1 MTELSEKQ
9 EQHVSE
15 NSKASAPRLRPV
27 GEAHRSRSGL
37 WFGIIMLLIIIS
49 IAGAGF
55 YLFQQ
60 LRSQQDNL
68 GGEVNKGDMQLIELS
83 KQISGYQTQLAAIQS
98 QLATV
103 EADVA
108 GKDAH
113 FTKTLADF
121 SQLHTEKLD
130 STRNELNSAI
140 SQVQRQLG
148 KTRGD
153 WLIADAEY
161 LLSIA
166 NQRLYLMGD
175 VNTTRE
181 ALEAADQRLRESGDA
196 GAFKIREQIA
206 KDITAIRNVA
216 VTDIVGMYASIQS
229 LQDQV
234 DTLTLFLPYTG
245 KTLTQP
251 KPVQEPTD
259 KEGQNLLDSA
269 LGQLEGVVTLRH
281 TEHPIKEILTQEE
294 AQFIRE
300 QLRVK
305 LEMVKIALVQQNE
318 RLYQSSLADAKK
330 WAERNFTKNTETN
343 NFIAELDKFNAIKI
357 RSHFPDISL
366 SLKMLRDITK
376 LRLEV
381 DKAMQPAEKAKSEQ
395 VAKPIEPVKPAE
407 AVNPA
412 DAAKPTTTKDGGSV
426 EIGREPIRPETAPP
440 AEPQKPVEAAPAAQ

>member
-1 MTELSEKQ
+1 MAEVSEQQ
-9 EQHVSE
+9 EQNVSE
-15 NSKASAPRLRPV
+15 NSKASAPANAPRLRPE
-27 GEAHRSRSGL
+27 GEARKSRSGL

-49 IAGAGF
+49 LAGGGF

-60 LRSQQDNL
+60 LRSQQDSL

-83 KQISGYQTQLAAIQS
+83 KQISGYQAQLAAIQS

-103 EADVA
+103 ETNVA
-108 GKDAH
+108 GKDTH

-121 SQLHTEKLD
+121 SQLHNEKLD
-130 STRNELNSAI
+130 STRNELNTAI

-161 LLSIA
+161 LLSVA

-216 VTDIVGMYASIQS
+216 VADIVGMYASIQA

-234 DTLTLFLPYTG
+234 DKLALYLPYTG
-245 KTLTQP
+245 KTLTEP
-251 KPVQEPTD
+251 KPEQEAKD
-259 KEGQNLLDSA
+259 KEGQNLLD
-269 LGQLEGVVTLRH
+269 QLEGMVTIRH
-281 TEHPIKEILTQEE
+281 TEHPIKEILTPEQ

-318 RLYQSSLADAKK
+318 QLYQSSLSDAKK
-330 WAERNFTKNTETN
+330 WTEKNFVKNGDTGS
-343 NFIAELDKFNAIKI
+343 FMAELDRFSAIKI

-376 LRLEV
+376 LRLEA
-381 DKAMQPAEKAKSEQ
+381 DKAMPPAEKAKPVET
-395 VAKPIEPVKPAE
+395 VKPVEATKSGE
-407 AVNPA
+407 AVPPVEA
-412 DAAKPTTTKDGGSV
+412 EKPT
-426 EIGREPIRPETAPP
+426 ETAPP
-440 AEPQKPVEAAPAAQ
+440 AEQSKPVEAAPAAQ

>member
-1 MTELSEKQ
+1 VAELIEKQ
-9 EQHVSE
+9 EQQSDNNKV
-15 NSKASAPRLRPV
+15 
-27 GEAHRSRSGL
+27 HRSRSGL
-37 WFGIIMLLIIIS
+37 WLGVIMLLIIIS
-49 IAGAGF
+49 VAGAGY
-55 YLFQQ
+55 YLFHELRTQQ
-60 LRSQQDNL
+60 ADL

-83 KQISGYQTQLAAIQS
+83 KQISGYQAQLAAIQS

-103 EADVA
+103 EANVA

-121 SQLHTEKLD
+121 SQLHSEKLD
-130 STRNELNSAI
+130 GTRNELNAAI
-140 SQVQRQLG
+140 QQVQRQLG

-166 NQRLYLMGD
+166 NQRLYLIGD

-206 KDITAIRNVA
+206 KDITAIQNVA
-216 VTDIVGMYASIQS
+216 VADIVGMYASIQS
-229 LQDQV
+229 LQDQI
-234 DTLTLFLPYTG
+234 DRLTLFLPYTG
-245 KTLTQP
+245 KALTPQP
-251 KPVQEPTD
+251 VTQESSD
-259 KEGQNLLDSA
+259 KDVHALLDQ
-269 LGQLEGVVTLRH
+269 LGQMVTIRH
-281 TEHPIKEILTQEE
+281 TEHQIKEILTPEE

-300 QLRVK
+300 QLSVK

-318 RLYQSSLADAKK
+318 QLYQISLVDAKK
-330 WAERNFTKNTETN
+330 WLEKNFAQNSETSRFINELERFT
-343 NFIAELDKFNAIKI
+343 AIKL

-381 DKAMQPAEKAKSEQ
+381 DKAMLPAEKAKPAQ
-395 VAKPIEPVKPAE
+395 VEAAPPVKE
-407 AVNPA
+407 S
-412 DAAKPTTTKDGGSV
+412 GSV
-426 EIGREPIRPETAPP
+426 E
-440 AEPQKPVEAAPAAQ
+440 PVDAAPAAQ

>member
-1 MTELSEKQ
+1 MAELSEQQ
-9 EQHVSE
+9 EQLASE
-15 NSKASAPRLRPV
+15 KNKAQ
-27 GEAHRSRSGL
+27 GSRSGL
-37 WFGIIMLLIIIS
+37 WFGIIILLIITGV
-49 IAGAGF
+49 AGIGF
-55 YLFQQ
+55 YFFYE

-68 GGEVNKGDMQLIELS
+68 GGEVNKGDLHLIELS
-83 KQISGYQTQLAAIQS
+83 KQISGYQEQLAAIQN
-98 QLATV
+98 QLASV
-103 EADVA
+103 ETNIS

-113 FTKTLADF
+113 FSKAVSDF
-121 SQLHTEKLD
+121 SQLHTEKLEG
-130 STRNELNSAI
+130 TKNELNTAI
-140 SQVQRQLG
+140 QQVQRQLG

-206 KDITAIRNVA
+206 KDLTAIRNVA
-216 VTDIVGMYASIQS
+216 VADIVGMYASIQS
-229 LQDQV
+229 LQTQV

-245 KTLTQP
+245 KVLTQA
-251 KPVQEPTD
+251 KPDQNATI
-259 KEGQNLLDSA
+259 KQNQNLLDSA
-269 LGQLEGVVTLRH
+269 LGQLEGMVTIRH
-281 TEHPIKEILTQEE
+281 TEHPIKEILTPEE

-318 RLYQSSLADAKK
+318 LLYQTSLADAKK
-330 WAERNFTKNTETN
+330 WSEKNFAQNAETN

-381 DKAMQPAEKAKSEQ
+381 DKAMDTQEKT
-395 VAKPIEPVKPAE
+395 KPDLGVKPAE
-407 AVNPA
+407 TP
-412 DAAKPTTTKDGGSV
+412 KPD
-426 EIGREPIRPETAPP
+426 ETAIPVTEMP
-440 AEPQKPVEAAPAAQ
+440 KPVEAIPATQ

>member
-9 EQHVSE
+9 EQPVSE
-15 NSKASAPRLRPV
+15 NSKARK
-27 GEAHRSRSGL
+27 SRSGL
-37 WFGIIMLLIIIS
+37 WFGIIMLLIILS
-49 IAGAGF
+49 VAGAGF

-68 GGEVNKGDMQLIELS
+68 GGEVNKGDMQLIELT
-83 KQISGYQTQLAAIQS
+83 KQISGYQAQLAAIQS

-108 GKDAH
+108 GKESH
-113 FTKTLADF
+113 FSKTLEDF

-130 STRNELNSAI
+130 STRNELNTAI
-140 SQVQRQLG
+140 QQVQRQLG

-196 GAFKIREQIA
+196 GAFKVREQIA
-206 KDITAIRNVA
+206 KDIAAIRNVA
-216 VTDIVGMYASIQS
+216 VADIVGMYASIQA

-251 KPVQEPTD
+251 KPAPQQPAD
-259 KEGQNLLDSA
+259 KEGQDLLDSA
-269 LGQLEGVVTLRH
+269 LGQLEGVVTIRH
-281 TEHPIKEILTQEE
+281 TEHPIKEILTPEQ

-318 RLYQSSLADAKK
+318 QLYQSSLADAKK
-330 WAERNFTKNTETN
+330 WTEQNFAKDEATN
-343 NFIAELDKFNAIKI
+343 KFIAELDKFNAIKI

-376 LRLEV
+376 LRLEA
-381 DKAMQPAEKAKSEQ
+381 DKAMPPAEKAKSEQ
-395 VAKPIEPVKPAE
+395 
-407 AVNPA
+407 
-412 DAAKPTTTKDGGSV
+412 
-426 EIGREPIRPETAPP
+426 PEN
-440 AEPQKPVEAAPAAQ
+440 QLNR

>member
-1 MTELSEKQ
+1 VAELSEQQ
-9 EQHVSE
+9 EQNVSE
-15 NSKASAPRLRPV
+15 NK
-27 GEAHRSRSGL
+27 AHRSRSGL

-49 IAGAGF
+49 VAGAGF
-55 YLFQQ
+55 YLFWQ
-60 LRSQQDNL
+60 LRTQQDNL

-83 KQISGYQTQLAAIQS
+83 KQISGYQSQLAAIQS

-108 GKDAH
+108 GKESH
-113 FTKTLADF
+113 FTKTLGDF
-121 SQLHTEKLD
+121 SQLHNEKLD
-130 STRNELNSAI
+130 STRNELTSAI
-140 SQVQRQLG
+140 QQVQRQLG

-216 VTDIVGMYASIQS
+216 VADIVGMYASIQS
-229 LQDQV
+229 LQGQV

-245 KTLTQP
+245 KTPAQP
-251 KPVQEPTD
+251 KPSPGPAD
-259 KEGQNLLDSA
+259 KEGESLLDSA
-269 LGQLEGVVTLRH
+269 LDQLEGVVTIRH
-281 TEHPIKEILTQEE
+281 TEHPIKEILTPEE

-318 RLYQSSLADAKK
+318 QLYQSSLADAKK
-330 WAERNFTKNTETN
+330 WTEQNFAKNAETDKFV
-343 NFIAELDKFNAIKI
+343 AELDRFNSIKI

-376 LRLEV
+376 LRLEA
-381 DKAMQPAEKAKSEQ
+381 DKAIPPADKTASEQAPKPAEPVNPAEMTKPTEPTQPAET
-395 VAKPIEPVKPAE
+395 P
-407 AVNPA
+407 
-412 DAAKPTTTKDGGSV
+412 
-426 EIGREPIRPETAPP
+426 
-440 AEPQKPVEAAPAAQ
+440 KPVEAAPAAQ

>member
-1 MTELSEKQ
+1 VAELSEQQ
-9 EQHVSE
+9 EQNVSE
-15 NSKASAPRLRPV
+15 NNK
-27 GEAHRSRSGL
+27 AHRSRSGF

-49 IAGAGF
+49 VAGAGF

-60 LRSQQDNL
+60 LRSQQADL

-83 KQISGYQTQLAAIQS
+83 KQISGYQAQLAAIQS
-98 QLATV
+98 QLAAV
-103 EADVA
+103 ETSVA

-130 STRNELNSAI
+130 STRNELNGAI

-216 VTDIVGMYASIQS
+216 VADIVGMYSSIQV
-229 LQDQV
+229 LQAQV
-234 DTLTLFLPYTG
+234 DTLALYLPYTG

-251 KPVQEPTD
+251 KAAQEPTD
-259 KEGQNLLDSA
+259 KDAHNLLD
-269 LGQLEGVVTLRH
+269 QLEGMVTIRH
-281 TEHPIKEILTQEE
+281 TEHPIKEILTPEE

-305 LEMVKIALVQQNE
+305 LEMVKISLVQQNE
-318 RLYQSSLADAKK
+318 QLYQSSLADAKK
-330 WAERNFTKNTETN
+330 WVEQNFAKNAETN
-343 NFIAELDKFNAIKI
+343 NFIAELDKFNAVKI

-376 LRLEV
+376 LRLEA
-381 DKAMQPAEKAKSEQ
+381 DKAMPPVAEKAKPVETL
-395 VAKPIEPVKPAE
+395 KPVEATKSGEAVTPTETEKPA
-407 AVNPA
+407 
-412 DAAKPTTTKDGGSV
+412 
-426 EIGREPIRPETAPP
+426 ETAPP
-440 AEPQKPVEAAPAAQ
+440 AETPKPVEAAPAAQ

>member
-1 MTELSEKQ
+1 VAELSEQQ
-9 EQHVSE
+9 EQDV
-15 NSKASAPRLRPV
+15 NGNTKARK
-27 GEAHRSRSGL
+27 SRSGL
-37 WFGIIMLLIIIS
+37 WFGIIMLLIILS
-49 IAGAGF
+49 VAGVGF

-60 LRSQQDNL
+60 LRSQQADL

-83 KQISGYQTQLAAIQS
+83 KQISGYQAQLAAIQS

-103 EADVA
+103 EANVA

-121 SQLHTEKLD
+121 SQLHTEKLE
-130 STRNELNSAI
+130 SSRNELNTAI
-140 SQVQRQLG
+140 QQVQRQLG

-175 VNTTRE
+175 INTTRE

-206 KDITAIRNVA
+206 KDIAAIRNVA
-216 VTDIVGMYASIQS
+216 VADIVGMYASIQT

-234 DTLTLFLPYTG
+234 DKLALYLPYTG
-245 KTLTQP
+245 KTLTQS
-251 KPVQEPTD
+251 KPAQEPTD
-259 KEGQNLLDSA
+259 KEGHNLLD
-269 LGQLEGVVTLRH
+269 QLEGMVTIRH
-281 TEHPIKEILTQEE
+281 TEHPIKEILTPEE

-300 QLRVK
+300 QLSVK
-305 LEMVKIALVQQNE
+305 LEIVKIALVQQNE
-318 RLYQSSLADAKK
+318 PLYQSSLVDAKK
-330 WAERNFTKNTETN
+330 WAEQNFAKNAETN
-343 NFIAELDKFNAIKI
+343 GFIAELDRFNAIKI
-357 RSHFPDISL
+357 RSQFPDISL

-381 DKAMQPAEKAKSEQ
+381 DKATSPAEKVKPTQ
-395 VAKPIEPVKPAE
+395 VEKPAE
-407 AVNPA
+407 DV
-412 DAAKPTTTKDGGSV
+412 T
-426 EIGREPIRPETAPP
+426 
-440 AEPQKPVEAAPAAQ
+440 PVEATKPAPPVEVSPATP

>member
-1 MTELSEKQ
+1 MAELTEQQ
-9 EQHVSE
+9 EQNVSE
-15 NSKASAPRLRPV
+15 NTKARK
-27 GEAHRSRSGL
+27 SRGGL
-37 WFGIIMLLIIIS
+37 WLGVTLLLVIIS
-49 IAGAGF
+49 VAGVGF

-83 KQISGYQTQLAAIQS
+83 KQISGYQAQLGAIQS
-98 QLATV
+98 QLAAVDTS
-103 EADVA
+103 VA

-121 SQLHTEKLD
+121 SQLHSEKLD

-206 KDITAIRNVA
+206 KDITAIRHVA
-216 VTDIVGMYASIQS
+216 VADIVGIYASIQS
-229 LQDQV
+229 LQNEV
-234 DTLTLFLPYTG
+234 DTLALFLPYTG
-245 KTLTQP
+245 TILTPPKT
-251 KPVQEPTD
+251 VQEPMD
-259 KEGQNLLDSA
+259 KAAHGLLDSA
-269 LGQLEGVVTLRH
+269 LGQLEGMVTIRH
-281 TEHPIKEILTQEE
+281 TKHPIKEILIPEE

-318 RLYQSSLADAKK
+318 QLYQSSLADAKK
-330 WAERNFTKNTETN
+330 WTEQNFAKNIETN
-343 NFIAELDKFNAIKI
+343 NFIAELDKFNAIKL

-366 SLKMLRDITK
+366 SLLMLRDITK

-381 DKAMQPAEKAKSEQ
+381 DKAMPSAEKS
-395 VAKPIEPVKPAE
+395 KPASIEKPAE
-407 AVNPA
+407 AV
-412 DAAKPTTTKDGGSV
+412 
-426 EIGREPIRPETAPP
+426 PP
-440 AEPQKPVEAAPAAQ
+440 AETAAPAAQ

>member
-1 MTELSEKQ
+1 VAELNEQQ
-9 EQHVSE
+9 EQL
-15 NSKASAPRLRPV
+15 NKTNKA
-27 GEAHRSRSGL
+27 HKSRSGL
-37 WFGIIMLLIIIS
+37 WFGVIMLLTIMS
-49 IAGAGF
+49 VAGIGF
-55 YLFQQ
+55 YLFYQ

-68 GGEVNKGDMQLIELS
+68 GGEVNKGDLHLIELS
-83 KQISGYQTQLAAIQS
+83 KQISGYQEQLAAIQS

-103 EADVA
+103 ESNVA

-113 FTKTLADF
+113 FTKTLSDF
-121 SQLHTEKLD
+121 SQLHSEKLEG
-130 STRNELNSAI
+130 TKNELSSAI
-140 SQVQRQLG
+140 QQVQRQLG

-216 VTDIVGMYASIQS
+216 VADIVGMYASIQS

-245 KTLTQP
+245 KTLTQA
-251 KPVQEPTD
+251 KPTQEPSA
-259 KEGQNLLDSA
+259 KENQNLLDSA
-269 LGQLEGVVTLRH
+269 LGQLEGIVTIRH
-281 TEHPIKEILTQEE
+281 TEHPIKEILTPEE

-318 RLYQSSLADAKK
+318 LLYQTSLADAKK
-330 WAERNFTKNTETN
+330 WSEKNFAQNAETN
-343 NFIAELDKFNAIKI
+343 NFIAELDKFSAIKI

-381 DKAMQPAEKAKSEQ
+381 DKAMQSPEKTKSEPS
-395 VAKPIEPVKPAE
+395 AKPGEGLNPVEEVKPSQLAS
-407 AVNPA
+407 PA
-412 DAAKPTTTKDGGSV
+412 TELP
-426 EIGREPIRPETAPP
+426 
-440 AEPQKPVEAAPAAQ
+440 KPVEAIPATK

>member
-1 MTELSEKQ
+1 VAELSEQQ
-9 EQHVSE
+9 EQDV
-15 NSKASAPRLRPV
+15 NGNTKARK
-27 GEAHRSRSGL
+27 SRSGL
-37 WFGIIMLLIIIS
+37 WFGVVMLLIILS
-49 IAGAGF
+49 VAGAGF

-60 LRSQQDNL
+60 LRSQQADL

-103 EADVA
+103 EANVA
-108 GKDAH
+108 GKDTH

-130 STRNELNSAI
+130 STRNELNTAI

-175 VNTTRE
+175 INTTRE

-196 GAFKIREQIA
+196 GAFKVREQIV
-206 KDITAIRNVA
+206 KDIAAIRNVA
-216 VTDIVGMYASIQS
+216 VADIVGMYASIQT

-234 DTLTLFLPYTG
+234 DKLALYLPYTG
-245 KTLTQP
+245 KALAP
-251 KPVQEPTD
+251 AKAAQESTD
-259 KEGQNLLDSA
+259 KESHNLLD
-269 LGQLEGVVTLRH
+269 QLEGMVTIRH
-281 TEHPIKEILTQEE
+281 TEHPIKEILTPEE

-300 QLRVK
+300 QLSVK
-305 LEMVKIALVQQNE
+305 LEIVKIALVQQNE
-318 RLYQSSLADAKK
+318 QLYQSSLADARK
-330 WAERNFTKNTETN
+330 WIEQNFAKNAETS
-343 NFIAELDKFNAIKI
+343 NFIAELDRFNAIKI

-376 LRLEV
+376 LRLEA
-381 DKAMQPAEKAKSEQ
+381 DKAMPPAEKAKLEQ
-395 VAKPIEPVKPAE
+395 VEKPVEPVKP
-407 AVNPA
+407 
-412 DAAKPTTTKDGGSV
+412 T
-426 EIGREPIRPETAPP
+426 ETAPP
-440 AEPQKPVEAAPAAQ
+440 AEPPKPVEAAPAAH

>member
-1 MTELSEKQ
+1 VAELIEKQ
-9 EQHVSE
+9 EQQSDNNKV
-15 NSKASAPRLRPV
+15 
-27 GEAHRSRSGL
+27 HRSRSGL
-37 WFGIIMLLIIIS
+37 WLGVIMLLIIIS
-49 IAGAGF
+49 VAGAGY
-55 YLFQQ
+55 YLFHELRTQQ
-60 LRSQQDNL
+60 ADL

-83 KQISGYQTQLAAIQS
+83 KQISGYQAQLAAIQS

-103 EADVA
+103 EANVA

-121 SQLHTEKLD
+121 SQLHSEKLD
-130 STRNELNSAI
+130 GTRNESNAAI
-140 SQVQRQLG
+140 QQVQRQLG

-166 NQRLYLMGD
+166 NQRLYLIGD

-206 KDITAIRNVA
+206 KDITAIQNVA
-216 VTDIVGMYASIQS
+216 VADIVGMYASIQS
-229 LQDQV
+229 LQDQI
-234 DTLTLFLPYTG
+234 DRLTLFLPYTG
-245 KTLTQP
+245 KALTPQP
-251 KPVQEPTD
+251 VTQESSD
-259 KEGQNLLDSA
+259 KDVHALLDQ
-269 LGQLEGVVTLRH
+269 LGQMVTIRH
-281 TEHPIKEILTQEE
+281 TEHQIKEILTPEE

-300 QLRVK
+300 QLSVK

-318 RLYQSSLADAKK
+318 QLYQISLVDAKK
-330 WAERNFTKNTETN
+330 WLEKNFAQNSETSRFINELERFT
-343 NFIAELDKFNAIKI
+343 AIKL

-381 DKAMQPAEKAKSEQ
+381 DKAMLPAEKAKPAQ
-395 VAKPIEPVKPAE
+395 VEAAPPVKE
-407 AVNPA
+407 S
-412 DAAKPTTTKDGGSV
+412 GSV
-426 EIGREPIRPETAPP
+426 E
-440 AEPQKPVEAAPAAQ
+440 PVDAAPAAQ